1 MDVCIYNFLRIM
13 INPIALEQIVIST
26 LAELSKNLMISL
38 SVQNKIIVSK
48 LDATQCVLWLA
59 ICVVY
64 LRASSQRAFGK
75 KQYKVHILLGYNKIN
90 GNRRLSN
97 RNEHDKLLFRII
109 KFEFGSIRPSF
120 GLFMYSSNLKY
131 SGT

>member
-13 INPIALEQIVIST
+13 INPITLEQIVIST

>member
-26 LAELSKNLMISL
+26 SAELSKNLMIFL

-48 LDATQCVLWLA
+48 LDATQVLWLA
-59 ICVVY
+59 ICLVY

-75 KQYKVHILLGYNKIN
+75 KRCKVHILLGYNKIN

-97 RNEHDKLLFRII
+97 MTEHGKLLFRII
-109 KFEFGSIRPSF
+109 KFEFGSLRPSF

>member
-38 SVQNKIIVSK
+38 SVQNEIIVSK

-131 SGT
+131 SRT

>member
-59 ICVVY
+59 TRVVY